1 MPEFYTPQ
9 IDPLHPKRHLTELH
23 TAFGER
29 SVYDSSAYCT
39 RCGSCQQACP
49 TYQIFHQET
58 FSPRGRNQ
66 ALRLLAEGKLKLT
79 ANRDL
84 LLQSVDSCLLCGR
97 CTQAC
102 AGKIPTAEHILE
114 MRRALQKRVLPRPLQ
129 AILHLRS
136 AAPSLFGSLLRTGL
150 VLRKIGFIGLLR
162 ASGIL
167 RLKSL
172 NWVTYADELL
182 PKKIPSLKK
191 LLKELPPAEG
201 TPKKIYLPSLEA
213 EFFMPQL
220 ALSVLKT
227 AGERTILWH
236 NMSSGLFEYVYGDL
250 RQSKKAVRRLIV
262 RHLKTE
268 KAKLPLIT
276 DSIDVYNFLQKAPQ
290 LFAGNKFWQKKAT
303 AFAKKITFAAELL
316 PKKPLQTKTFA
327 TPVRLEPSALFTRE
341 SIPAQKS
348 EAILKTLFRKNFV
361 ECSYTD
367 ADIPAFGYALAKLEL
382 HEKIALSA
390 VRTVARTQ
398 TGTVFTLSGLSALEL
413 DYRLKKFFPSAK
425 AEHIIRLNG

>member
-1 MPEFYTPQ
+1 MPDFYTPQ

-66 ALRLLAEGKLKLT
+66 TLRLLAEGKLKLA

-102 AGKIPTAEHILE
+102 AGKIPTPEHILE

-150 VLRKIGFIGLLR
+150 
-162 ASGIL
+162 
-167 RLKSL
+167 
-172 NWVTYADELL
+172 DELL

-201 TPKKIYLPSLEA
+201 TPKKIYRPSLEA

-268 KAKLPLIT
+268 KAKLPLVT

-290 LFAGNKFWQKKAT
+290 LFAGNKFWQKKAA